1 MHRLASTLCG
11 LRLGKLSSRYSV
23 MLLYRHHTNLC
34 TSRYGGEAVSQ
45 KDSSLVSSKY
55 ISSYYP
61 PPISCGVSLARRRGV
76 TATALSVVEK
86 TSDIVQ
92 AVEIECDGEV
102 AVEFQT
108 NYYCDR
114 YLVTDPLNRSPP
126 LNLKCG
132 ESYQNAFPSS
142 ERGLHSLGD

>member
-11 LRLGKLSSRYSV
+11 LRLGKLSSRYAV
-23 MLLYRHHTNLC
+23 LFQYRHHTDSC
-34 TSRYGGEAVSQ
+34 TSRFGGEAASQ

-55 ISSYYP
+55 ISSYFP
-61 PPISCGVSLARRRGV
+61 PPIRYGVSRARRRGV

-102 AVEFQT
+102 AVGFQT
-108 NYYCDR
+108 NYSCDG
-114 YLVTDPLNRSPP
+114 YLVTDPLIDLR
-126 LNLKCG
+126 
-132 ESYQNAFPSS
+132 Y
-142 ERGLHSLGD
+142 